1 MQACLPTWE
10 FGPMATEAVAPIVYT
25 RLSLTNRLGGCL
37 VTLCSWGAQRSSAHT
52 PVSRSSSLPMIF
64 PKVTASL
71 CSTTTSV
78 GEQAY
83 SDHFGGHRATGGQS
97 NGRAMV
103 QMVHNT
109 HSVAARRARQ
119 ILLVTITGRTRQR
132 RQADTLHDSSLSR
145 TRGFN
150 RVKGKHTG

>member
-1 MQACLPTWE
+1 MQVCLPTWE

-78 GEQAY
+78 VGEQAY
-83 SDHFGGHRATGGQS
+83 SDHFGGHRATGQWTKQRTG
-97 NGRAMV
+97 NGTQHTPSLPGELDRFWIVITLEEPDRGDKQTLFM
-103 QMVHNT
+103 T
-109 HSVAARRARQ
+109 H
-119 ILLVTITGRTRQR
+119 LCL
-132 RQADTLHDSSLSR
+132 
-145 TRGFN
+145 GFN
-150 RVKGKHTG
+150 RVQEEHAE

>member
-52 PVSRSSSLPMIF
+52 PVSRSSSLPIF
-64 PKVTASL
+64 NPKKVTASL
-71 CSTTTSV
+71 CSTTTSVV

-83 SDHFGGHRATGGQS
+83 SDHFGGHRATGQWTKQRTG
-97 NGRAMV
+97 NGTQHTLRRCPESL
-103 QMVHNT
+103 T
-109 HSVAARRARQ
+109 DFARHH
-119 ILLVTITGRTRQR
+119 TGRTRQR
-132 RQADTLHDSSLSR
+132 RQVDTVHDSSMSR
-145 TRGFN
+145 TREDST
-150 RVKGKHTG
+150 V